1 MSSEQLI
8 TSLFAAIDNKDMDG
22 FLKHLGQT
30 ATFRF
35 GSAPAVS
42 GRNAIREAVAAF
54 FESVAALKHELR
66 RAIADGNVLVC
77 EGVVTY
83 TRHDERRVTL
93 PFANVFEIEGGIIN
107 DYRIYIDIG
116 PLYA

>member
-1 MSSEQLI
+1 MSSEQVI
-8 TSLFAAIDNKDMDG
+8 TSLFAAIDSKDTDG
-22 FLKHLGQT
+22 FLRHLGET

-35 GSAPAVS
+35 GSAPPVT
-42 GRNAIREAVAAF
+42 GRNAIREAVSGF

-66 RAIADGNVLVC
+66 RTIADGNVLVC
-77 EGVVTY
+77 EGIVTY
-83 TRHDERRVTL
+83 TRHDESQVTL
-93 PFANVFEIEGGIIN
+93 PFANVFEIEDGLID